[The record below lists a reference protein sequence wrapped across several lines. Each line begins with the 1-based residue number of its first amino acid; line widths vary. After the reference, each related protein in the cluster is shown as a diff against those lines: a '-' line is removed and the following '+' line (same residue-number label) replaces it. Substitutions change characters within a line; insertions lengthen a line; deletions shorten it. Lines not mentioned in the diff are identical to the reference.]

1 MKGIITA
8 AALAVAL
15 LATPAQAQKVDIN
28 TITCKEFL
36 ASGKDTIGLF
46 LMWMDAYFRDEDSPA
61 VIDFDKMKDIGGKLG
76 AACAQN
82 PTLGLITVAEPIYEG
97 K

>member
-1 MKGIITA
+1 MKSFVVA
-8 AALAVAL
+8 AAFAGAL
-15 LATPAQAQKVDIN
+15 IAAPAQAQKVDLN

-36 ASGKDTIGLF
+36 DSGKETVGLF

-61 VIDFDKMKDIGGKLG
+61 VIDFDKMKEIGGKLG
-76 AACAQN
+76 AACAKA
-82 PTLGLITVAEPIYEG
+82 PTMGLLTIAEPIYE